1 MLADLNEAI
10 ACLPDSWPAYRW
22 RAQVHFLAENYR
34 AAIDDLSR
42 FPGAWQSSEWTGI
55 ELAIARFKVGDH
67 RTAIEI
73 IESCLRDHPPS
84 NTGLS
89 FHAMFLATCPDD
101 TLRDGRRALE
111 LAQQAQQLPAR
122 EELPC
127 LAALAAA
134 YAELGIFDRAVEFG
148 RRAVEVA
155 PSRLRPARNP
165 PRRLRGPAALPRL
178 ADAGTGRKEQ

>member
-1 MLADLNEAI
+1 M
-10 ACLPDSWPAYRW
+10 PPR
-22 RAQVHFLAENYR
+22 FLAGLPLAGTGSLPGRELSSGDR
-34 AAIDDLSR
+34 RLEPLSR
-42 FPGAWQSSEWTGI
+42 AWQSSEWTGI

-101 TLRDGRRALE
+101 TLRDGHRALE

-148 RRAVEVA
+148 PPRRQVA
-155 PSRLRPARNP
+155 PSRLRAPARSP

-178 ADAGTGRKEQ
+178 AAAGTGRKEQ

>member
-1 MLADLNEAI
+1 
-10 ACLPDSWPAYRW
+10 
-22 RAQVHFLAENYR
+22 
-34 AAIDDLSR
+34 
-42 FPGAWQSSEWTGI
+42 
-55 ELAIARFKVGDH
+55 
-67 RTAIEI
+67 
-73 IESCLRDHPPS
+73 
-84 NTGLS
+84 
-89 FHAMFLATCPDD
+89 MFLATCPDD

-155 PSRLRPARNP
+155 PSRLRARHE
-165 PRRLRGPAALPRL
+165 ARL
-178 ADAGTGRKEQ
+178 AGYEARQPYRDWPPQEPGRKEQ